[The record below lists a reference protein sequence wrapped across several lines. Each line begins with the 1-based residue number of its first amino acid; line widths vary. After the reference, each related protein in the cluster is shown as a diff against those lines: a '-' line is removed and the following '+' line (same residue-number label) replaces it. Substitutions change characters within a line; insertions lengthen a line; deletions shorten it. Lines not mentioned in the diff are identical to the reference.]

1 MTCMA
6 TGWNE
11 RSPWWRYR
19 ACYDPMGK
27 SCCRVDMRSLGSKA
41 WAVSVRRGGGPS
53 IRAASGLD
61 EGKAGRLARE
71 LLRGCGCSGVEG
83 NGGMGGIG
91 RRGRRCGR

>member
-1 MTCMA
+1 MTCAA

-19 ACYDPMGK
+19 ACYNPQGA
-27 SCCRVDMRSLGSKA
+27 SCCRVDMRALGPKA

-53 IRAASGLD
+53 IRAAAGLP
-61 EGKAGRLARE
+61 ENKAEHLASE

-83 NGGMGGIG
+83 SAMGGLG
-91 RRGRRCGR
+91 RRERRCGR